1 MNLFSPPQ
9 VIQTEVF
16 SEIPARFRKQNQ
28 FPIWAR
34 VNRPGLELSS
44 FIEGP
49 SFDRAGNLY
58 IVDIPYGRIF
68 RISPAGSW
76 DLVTEYDGEP
86 NGLKFHKDGRAFICD
101 YKNGLVTLDVASGK
115 VTPLLERTQSERFKG
130 LNDLIFASNGDVY
143 FTDQGHTGMHDPVGH
158 VYRLAADGKLTCLLD
173 NVPSPNGLVLNAV
186 ETVLLVAATRSNSI
200 WRVPLTPDGGVTKV
214 GIFAYLSGGI
224 GPDGMAMD
232 AAGNLVV
239 AHVGMGCAWL
249 LSPKGEPLYR
259 IQSCRGEGVTN
270 MAFGG
275 ADGKALFITESET
288 GTILKAAM
296 PHPGTRLFSHQ

>member
-9 VIQTEVF
+9 LITTDVF
-16 SEIPARFRKQNQ
+16 SEMPAHYRKKNQ

-34 VNRPGLELSS
+34 VNRPGLELHS

-68 RISPAGSW
+68 RISSQGSW
-76 DLVTEYDGEP
+76 DVVTEYDGEP
-86 NGLKFHKDGRAFICD
+86 NGLKFHQDGRAFICD
-101 YKNGLVTLDVASGK
+101 YKHGLMTLDVASGK
-115 VTPLLERTQSERFKG
+115 VMPLLERALTEGFKG
-130 LNDLIFASNGDVY
+130 LNDLIFASNGDLY
-143 FTDQGHTGMHDPVGH
+143 FTDQGHTGMHDPAGH
-158 VYRLAADGKLTCLLD
+158 LYRLSADGKLKCLLD
-173 NVPSPNGLVLNAV
+173 NVPSPNGLVLNAAQN
-186 ETVLLVAATRSNSI
+186 VLFVAATRSNSI

-232 AAGNLVV
+232 AAGNVIV

-259 IQSCRGEGVTN
+259 IQSCRGDGVTN
-270 MAFGG
+270 VAFGG
-275 ADGKALFITESET
+275 VDGKTLFITESET

-296 PHPGTRLFSHQ
+296 PEPGAHLYSHL

>member
-9 VIQTEVF
+9 IFQTEVF
-16 SEIPARFRKQNQ
+16 SEMPAQFRKQKQ
-28 FPIWAR
+28 FPVWAR

-49 SFDRAGNLY
+49 SFDRAGNLF
-58 IVDIPYGRIF
+58 IVDIPFGRIF
-68 RISPAGSW
+68 RISPKGKW

-101 YKNGLVTLDVASGK
+101 YKNGLMQLDVASGK
-115 VTPLLERTQSERFKG
+115 VTPLLERALTEGFKG
-130 LNDLIFASNGDVY
+130 LNDLVFASNGDVY
-143 FTDQGHTGMHDPVGH
+143 FTDQGHTGTHDPSGH
-158 VYRLAADGKLTCLLD
+158 VYRYGADGKLTCLLD
-173 NVPSPNGLVLNAV
+173 NVPSPNGLVLNAAQN
-186 ETVLLVAATRSNSI
+186 VLLLAATRSNSI

-232 AAGNLVV
+232 ASGNLIV
-239 AHVGMGCAWL
+239 AHVGMGCAWMF
-249 LSPKGEPLYR
+249 SPKGEPLYR

-275 ADGKALFITESET
+275 TENKTLFITESET

-296 PHPGTRLFSHQ
+296 PNPGARLFSHQ

>member
-115 VTPLLERTQSERFKG
+115 VTALLERTQSERFKG

-232 AAGNLVV
+232 AVGNLVV

-275 ADGKALFITESET
+275 ADGKTLFITESET

>member
-9 VIQTEVF
+9 DITTAVF
-16 SEIPARFRKQNQ
+16 SEMPTRYRKQKQ
-28 FPIWAR
+28 FPVWAR

-68 RISPAGSW
+68 RISPEGSW

-86 NGLKFHKDGRAFICD
+86 NGLKFHQDGRAFICD
-101 YKNGLVTLDVASGK
+101 YKNGLMTLDVASGK
-115 VTPLLERTQSERFKG
+115 VTPLLERALTEGFKG
-130 LNDLIFASNGDVY
+130 LNDLIFASNGDLY
-143 FTDQGHTGMHDPVGH
+143 FTDQGHTGMHDATGH

-173 NVPSPNGLVLNAV
+173 NVPSPNGLVLNGA
-186 ETVLLVAATRSNSI
+186 ETVLFVAATRSNSI
-200 WRVPLTPDGGVTKV
+200 WRVPLAPDGGVTKV

-232 AAGNLVV
+232 AAGNLAV
-239 AHVGMGCAWL
+239 AHVGMGCVWL
-249 LSPKGEPLYR
+249 FSPKGEPLYR
-259 IQSCRGEGVTN
+259 IRSCRGDGVTN
-270 MAFGG
+270 LAFGG
-275 ADGKALFITESET
+275 ADNKTLFITESET

-296 PHPGTRLFSHQ
+296 PEPGARLYSHQ

>member
-9 VIQTEVF
+9 MIQTEVF
-16 SEIPARFRKQNQ
+16 SEMPPQFRKKNQ

-49 SFDRAGNLY
+49 SFDRAGNLF

-68 RISPAGSW
+68 RISPEGNW
-76 DLVTEYDGEP
+76 DLVTEYEGEP

-101 YKNGLVTLDVASGK
+101 YKNGLMTLDVASGK
-115 VTPLLERTQSERFKG
+115 VSPLLERTQSERFKG
-130 LNDLIFASNGDVY
+130 LNDLIFASKGDVY
-143 FTDQGHTGMHDPVGH
+143 FTDQGHTGMHDPTGH
-158 VYRLAADGKLTCLLD
+158 VYRLSADGKLTCLLD
-173 NVPSPNGLVLNAV
+173 NVPSPNGLVLTAT
-186 ETVLLVAATRSNSI
+186 EQVLLVAATRSNSI

-214 GIFAYLSGGI
+214 GIFAYFSGGF
-224 GPDGMAMD
+224 GPDGMATD
-232 AAGNLVV
+232 AAGNVLV
-239 AHVGMGCAWL
+239 AHVGMGCVWL
-249 LSPKGEPLYR
+249 FSPKGEPLYR

-275 ADGKALFITESET
+275 TDGRTLFITESET
-288 GTILKAAM
+288 GTILKATM
-296 PHPGTRLFSHQ
+296 PNPGARLFSHQ

>member
-9 VIQTEVF
+9 LITTDVF
-16 SEIPARFRKQNQ
+16 SEMPVHYRKKNQ

-34 VNRPGLELSS
+34 VNRPGLELHS

-68 RISPAGSW
+68 RVSPEGSW

-86 NGLKFHKDGRAFICD
+86 NGLKFHQDGRAFICD
-101 YKNGLVTLDVASGK
+101 YKHGLMTLDVASGK
-115 VTPLLERTQSERFKG
+115 VTPLLERALTEGFKG
-130 LNDLIFASNGDVY
+130 LNDLIFASNGDLY
-143 FTDQGHTGMHDPVGH
+143 FTDQGHTGMHDPAGH
-158 VYRLAADGKLTCLLD
+158 LYRLSADGKLQCLLD
-173 NVPSPNGLVLNAV
+173 NVPSPNGLVLNAAQN
-186 ETVLLVAATRSNSI
+186 VLLVAATRSNSI

-232 AAGNLVV
+232 RVGNIIV

-259 IQSCRGEGVTN
+259 IQSCRGDGVTN
-270 MAFGG
+270 VAFGG
-275 ADGKALFITESET
+275 VDGKTLFITESET

-296 PHPGTRLFSHQ
+296 PEPGAHLYSHL